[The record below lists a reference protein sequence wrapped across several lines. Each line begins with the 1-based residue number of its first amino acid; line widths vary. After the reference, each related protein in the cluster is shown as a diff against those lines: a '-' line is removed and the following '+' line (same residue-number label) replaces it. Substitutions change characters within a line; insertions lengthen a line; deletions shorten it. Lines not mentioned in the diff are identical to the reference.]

1 MSMVRNIGKI
11 NKQIAQT
18 YGASLR
24 GIECIRERFVLAG
37 LKMAL
42 EVKKR
47 EIFPE
52 KLFTGEVEP
61 KLIALQCSESPE
73 GYNHWTLQL
82 LADKMVE
89 LIYVEHVSDES
100 VR

>member
-1 MSMVRNIGKI
+1 VYSGAFCFSRLKDGPGSQKARN
-11 NKQIAQT
+11 
-18 YGASLR
+18 
-24 GIECIRERFVLAG
+24 
-37 LKMAL
+37 
-42 EVKKR
+42 
-47 EIFPE
+47 FPE